1 MNASGST
8 RFFVWPPCAGGTAAL
23 VERESLLPFRDEP
36 FARAFFLLEL
46 PPSEESEAEEED
58 GSEDV
63 SDSDWMRCSTI
74 RFLCGVDD
82 REAVLALP
90 LFRALTLPFM
100 LPLPL
105 TLTLLPLLLLALE
118 LGPPCDRE
126 EEEAEGRDRFS
137 GVEEE
142 EVPIEPELF
151 GRTRGVELDPVLAR
165 PLTDEPDRLGVL
177 WL

>member
-1 MNASGST
+1 M
-8 RFFVWPPCAGGTAAL
+8 VLPPCVGGTAAL
-23 VERESLLPFRDEP
+23 VERESLLSFRDEP
-36 FARAFFLLEL
+36 FTRAFFLLEL
-46 PPSEESEAEEED
+46 PPPEESEAEEED
-58 GSEDV
+58 DSDDV

-90 LFRALTLPFM
+90 LFRALALPFM
-100 LPLPL
+100 LPLP
-105 TLTLLPLLLLALE
+105 LTLLPLLLLALE
-118 LGPPCDRE
+118 LAPPFSRE

-165 PLTDEPDRLGVL
+165 PLADEPDRLGVL